1 MSIGA
6 ELGSFILKHA
16 IQKNLNIKLGLHPQ
30 PPSGYASDRVS
41 SFRGFVTRSSSVSL
55 SFALQSFT

>member
-16 IQKNLNIKLGLHPQ
+16 IQKNLKIKLGLHPQ

-41 SFRGFVTRSSSVSL
+41 SFRGF
-55 SFALQSFT
+55 